1 MTIETFYTSS
11 VAATRHMWSTQN
23 THNATEKMKFKFY
36 FIVMNFNLNTHMLL
50 LYWAGQVWHLLWG
63 DPALRARDAED
74 TRPGPR
80 GSQAVVRCT
89 G

>member
-1 MTIETFYTSS
+1 
-11 VAATRHMWSTQN
+11 
-23 THNATEKMKFKFY
+23 
-36 FIVMNFNLNTHMLL
+36 MNFNLNRHMLL
-50 LYWAGQVWHLLWG
+50 LYQAGQVWHLLWG

-80 GSQAVVRCT
+80 GSQVVVRCT